1 METRSC
7 NTFESYNKI
16 FVCVSVMFMI
26 ASNTSCG
33 NAPMSEEAKTIYYIY
48 IYTREKGLCIPVGR
62 IQRIQFPFFF
72 MTLSFNIR
80 SCADTFYSCIN
91 ER

>member
-33 NAPMSEEAKTIYYIY
+33 NAPMSEEAKTIYI
-48 IYTREKGLCIPVGR
+48 REKKGYAMFTRAYAPTQSLC
-62 IQRIQFPFFF
+62 
-72 MTLSFNIR
+72 MS
-80 SCADTFYSCIN
+80 A
-91 ER
+91 